1 MEMYPHHS
9 YLYISMSVWLGMYL
23 FFVIERFL
31 KMFMDAKAR
40 RRGEEIGRH
49 GHGHGAA
56 PTGGDGEL
64 EKTLMN
70 GVESL
75 TSLATVEKEEEGVE
89 GEVEVEGCLSQDP
102 GRLYTDSR
110 SAIRASFGHQDK
122 PHPNS
127 R

>member
-49 GHGHGAA
+49 GHSHATS
-56 PTGGDGEL
+56 PVGDGEL

-70 GVESL
+70 GVESVS
-75 TSLATVEKEEEGVE
+75 SLATVVKEEEGVE
-89 GEVEVEGCLSQDP
+89 GEVEGCLSQDP